1 MLKLVVYRL
10 ISFVPTLILVM
21 AGTFILSKLTPGDPI
36 TGVLETEAPLEM
48 DAAGRLAAY
57 NNIGHQLGLDL
68 PLFYFSALPYQQP
81 REFFT
86 WPILSQRMAEKLLA
100 LGAIPDS
107 VSAMMSSYQVDANPM
122 NDHTNLPR
130 TESLLLSEVSTFLS
144 TFDSNAASLFR
155 KGHPQSSVSLTNF
168 WPHWHWHGTKNQ
180 FHQWIQGAFT
190 LQFGRSTQDQQPVNT
205 KIKKAIR
212 WTLCINLTAL
222 VLAYLIAVPLGV
234 YSGWAPNSRL
244 DQYSQFLLTIFFAI
258 PVFWLAT
265 LLVVFFSTAEYGSWT
280 NLFPAA
286 GIWDSKPDDTFL
298 QMLLRNAGQFIIP
311 IVTLTTSMLAYIT
324 RQIRSNIAEQYHA
337 PYILQARAKG
347 LSEHTIM
354 WKHAFKNAS
363 FPLITMLANLLPASI
378 AGALVVE
385 IICNVPGIG
394 RLMFDAI
401 YAQDWPVVI
410 AVVTISAWLTMIG
423 LLLADLGYR
432 LVDPR
437 IKQSAI

>member
-21 AGTFILSKLTPGDPI
+21 AGTFVLSKLTPGDPI
-36 TGVLETEAPLEM
+36 TSALETEAPLEM
-48 DAAGRLAAY
+48 DAAERLAAY
-57 NNIGHQLGLDL
+57 NNVGHQLGLDL
-68 PLFYFSALPYQQP
+68 PLFYFSALPYRQP
-81 REFFT
+81 EDYYT
-86 WPILSQRMAEKLLA
+86 WPILFQRMAEKLLA
-100 LGAIPDS
+100 LGALPDS
-107 VSAMMSSYQVDANPM
+107 VSAMMSSLQVHPSPVSNNM
-122 NDHTNLPR
+122 HLPR
-130 TESLLLSEVSTFLS
+130 MESLLLSEVDTFLG
-144 TFDSNAASLFR
+144 TLDLNAVSRFR
-155 KGHPQSSVSLTNF
+155 TGRPQTSVFLTDF

-180 FHQWIQGAFT
+180 FHRWVKGAFT
-190 LQFGRSTQDQQPVNT
+190 LQFGTSMQDQQPVNI

-222 VLAYLIAVPLGV
+222 VLAYLIAIPLGV

-286 GIWDSKPDDTFL
+286 GIWDSRPDDTFL
-298 QMLLRNAGQFIIP
+298 QMLMRNAGQFMIP
-311 IVTLTTSMLAYIT
+311 IIALTTSMLAYIT
-324 RQIRSNIAEQYHA
+324 RQIRSNIAEQYHT

-401 YAQDWPVVI
+401 YAQDWPVVM
-410 AVVTISAWLTMIG
+410 AAVTISAWLTMIG

-437 IKQSAI
+437 IKRSGI